1 MSLIR
6 NTVTRCLMAAAGA
19 TAIAPLAMAQQA
31 ERAGGLPESLQA
43 SAMFED
49 DLTLA
54 FMDIG
59 HVNPGHTIV
68 ALKAH
73 IANIYGLDD
82 TQSASVFRTATR
94 IAQALKK
101 AMQPAGMTLLQANE
115 LAGLQTVF
123 HFHIH
128 VLPRH
133 TNDGVAF
140 TWPSKRPPREELENY
155 AAQIRAALMSA

>member
-1 MSLIR
+1 MDECIFCKIVKREVS
-6 NTVTRCLMAAAGA
+6 
-19 TAIAPLAMAQQA
+19 
-31 ERAGGLPESLQA
+31 A
-43 SAMFED
+43 SIVYED

-68 ALKAH
+68 ALKPH

-140 TWPSKRPPREELENY
+140 TWPSKRPPREELEKY

>member
-1 MSLIR
+1 MDECIFCKIVKREVS
-6 NTVTRCLMAAAGA
+6 
-19 TAIAPLAMAQQA
+19 
-31 ERAGGLPESLQA
+31 A
-43 SAMFED
+43 SIVYED

-115 LAGLQTVF
+115 VAGWQTVF

-133 TNDGVAF
+133 SDDGVEL
-140 TWPSKRPPREELENY
+140 TWPAKRPPREELEHY
-155 AAQIRAALMSA
+155 AAQVRAALTSA

>member
-1 MSLIR
+1 MDECIFCKIVKREVS
-6 NTVTRCLMAAAGA
+6 
-19 TAIAPLAMAQQA
+19 
-31 ERAGGLPESLQA
+31 A
-43 SAMFED
+43 SIVYED

-68 ALKAH
+68 ALKPH

-94 IAQALKK
+94 IAQALKT

-133 TNDGVAF
+133 KNDGVAF
-140 TWPSKRPPREELENY
+140 TWPSKYPPREELENY
-155 AAQIRAALMSA
+155 AAQIRATLMSA

>member
-1 MSLIR
+1 MDECIFCKIVKR
-6 NTVTRCLMAAAGA
+6 EVPA
-19 TAIAPLAMAQQA
+19 TIVY
-31 ERAGGLPESLQA
+31 
-43 SAMFED
+43 ED

-68 ALKAH
+68 ALKPH

-82 TQSASVFRTATR
+82 SQAVAVFRTAMR
-94 IAQALKK
+94 LAQALKK

-115 LAGLQTVF
+115 VAGGQTVF

-133 TNDGVAF
+133 ANDGAAI
-140 TWPSKRPPREELENY
+140 TWPARRPSREELEHY
-155 AAQIRAALMSA
+155 ASQIKAALTSA

>member
-1 MSLIR
+1 MDECIFCKIVKRELS
-6 NTVTRCLMAAAGA
+6 
-19 TAIAPLAMAQQA
+19 
-31 ERAGGLPESLQA
+31 A
-43 SAMFED
+43 SIVYED

-68 ALKAH
+68 ALKPH
-73 IANIYGLDD
+73 IPNIYGLDD
-82 TQSASVFRTATR
+82 TQAASVFRTATR

-140 TWPSKRPPREELENY
+140 TWPSKRPARDELEKY
-155 AAQIRAALMSA
+155 AAQIRAAIMSA